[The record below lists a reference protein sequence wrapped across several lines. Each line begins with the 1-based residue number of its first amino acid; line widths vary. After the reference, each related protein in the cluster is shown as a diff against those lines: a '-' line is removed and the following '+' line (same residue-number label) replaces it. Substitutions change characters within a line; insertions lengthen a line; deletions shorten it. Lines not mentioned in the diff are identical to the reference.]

1 MKRAKIMR
9 PVSFARHLLVF
20 FLTLASSLAVT
31 RVKADVLMF
40 DLRIERGRVPANVRL
55 IRIKQGDVVKL
66 RWSSDRPI
74 TLHLHG
80 YDIETNVEPNRVA
93 EMTFAARA
101 AGRFSVEEHK
111 PQSSGS
117 HMHGAPLVWIEV
129 HPR

>member
-1 MKRAKIMR
+1 MKRAKSLF
-9 PVSFARHLLVF
+9 PVSFARHLLAF
-20 FLTLASSLAVT
+20 FLTLASSLVVT
-31 RVKADVLMF
+31 CARADVLTF

-55 IRIKQGDVVKL
+55 VRIKQGDVVKL

-80 YDIETNVEPNRVA
+80 YDIETNVELGKVA
-93 EMTFAARA
+93 EMTLAASA
-101 AGRFSVEEHK
+101 TGRFSIEEHK